1 VDKGTRVK
9 VFKGR
14 NAVGTTGVI
23 FWIGENKYGDG
34 KRIGLEGDDGQTYW
48 LPMENVQETSEVAEA
63 ENTGPEPKKGS
74 KVRWGSGETEGFG
87 TVFWLGAAKNGR
99 GSRVGVNDAHGE
111 THWLSAKQVT
121 VIDDL
126 PDTPAASSAPDMPE
140 GPSWESA
147 PDYGDDD
154 GDNDDPGPSPVW
166 NDNASEPVW
175 DDEEP
180 PF

>member
-9 VFKGR
+9 VYKGR

-23 FWIGENKYGDG
+23 FWIGDNKFGDG

-48 LPMENVQETSEVAEA
+48 LPMENVQETSEASTVEDS
-63 ENTGPEPKKGS
+63 GPEPVKGS

-87 TVFWLGAAKNGR
+87 TVFWFGAAKNGR
-99 GSRVGVNDAHGE
+99 GNRVGVNDAHGE
-111 THWLSAKQVT
+111 THWFSAKQVT

-126 PDTPAASSAPDMPE
+126 PDAPVAPSITAAPDMPE
-140 GPSWESA
+140 GPSWDHA
-147 PDYGDDD
+147 PDYGDAEDD
-154 GDNDDPGPSPVW
+154 EGPPPVW
-166 NDNASEPVW
+166 NDNAPEPVW